1 MTGAL
6 LRLEAHAVARA
17 RWFGAAIVLALGLV
31 GFFLLVAARES
42 SVLGFTGF
50 GKVMGGVVQAS
61 LLLVPLLALAS
72 TAQAVTAARQSGVLE
87 WILAQP
93 VTRTAC
99 FRALLVPRL
108 VALLGPLAGS
118 VLALGLVAA
127 LLGQPVQA
135 SLVAVFFAVLVGQGY
150 AFGALGMWMSCIS
163 RTPEQALLR
172 SLALWM
178 GTAILVDFVLLGVLL
193 RWDLPPAAVFALA
206 GLNPM
211 QDGRIAVL
219 AAIDPQMGALGPVGT
234 WAITTL
240 GVGPTLAWTLG
251 WPFLLGGIA
260 TVAAWRAFLVR
271 DVL

>member
-17 RWFGAAIVLALGLV
+17 RWLGAAVTLSIALV

-42 SVLGFTGF
+42 AVLGFTGF

-61 LLLVPLLALAS
+61 LLLVPLLSLAS
-72 TAQAVTAARQSGVLE
+72 TAQAVTDARQSGVLE
-87 WILAQP
+87 WMLSQP
-93 VTRTAC
+93 VSRTQC
-99 FRALLVPRL
+99 FSAMLLPRLAALL
-108 VALLGPLAGS
+108 APLAGS
-118 VLALGLVAA
+118 VLGLAAVAA
-127 LLGQPVQA
+127 VLGQPVA
-135 SLVAVFFAVLVGQGY
+135 PRLVFVFLAVLLGQGF

-172 SLALWM
+172 GLALWM
-178 GTAILVDFVLLGVLL
+178 STAILVDFVLLGALL
-193 RWDLPPAAVFALA
+193 RWELPAAVVFCVA

-219 AAIDPQMGALGPVGT
+219 AAIDPQMGALGPVGA
-234 WAITTL
+234 WALHTL
-240 GVGPTLAWTLG
+240 GEPLTLAWTVG
-251 WPFLLGGIA
+251 WPCLLGSLA
-260 TVAAWRAFLVR
+260 TLAAWRAFLRR